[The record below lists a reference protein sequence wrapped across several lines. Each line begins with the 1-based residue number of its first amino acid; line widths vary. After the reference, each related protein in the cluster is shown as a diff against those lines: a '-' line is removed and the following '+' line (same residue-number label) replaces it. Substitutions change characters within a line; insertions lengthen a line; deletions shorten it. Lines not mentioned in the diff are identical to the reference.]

1 MPIDQVHDMQK
12 VYRKIVDS
20 MSRPGK
26 LANLE
31 TNAERIEYDVACYHA
46 TLLIAMTLL
55 DGEVSFHVISQNNQS
70 VEEKIAA
77 YTLAKHASMEEAD
90 YIIVLQDATDASIIE
105 GIAACKKGDLID
117 PQYSSTWIM
126 ESATPLS
133 NQSQLQLAGPGIETK
148 TNLHTNF
155 TADVWQARTEAVL
168 EYPLGIDVIVTD
180 ERHQVACVPRTT
192 QISVREVK

>member
-31 TNAERIEYDVACYHA
+31 TNAEQIEYDVACYHA

-105 GIAACKKGDLID
+105 GIAACKKVILLIHSILRHGLWKV
-117 PQYSSTWIM
+117 PPPFQSKPATISWTW
-126 ESATPLS
+126 
-133 NQSQLQLAGPGIETK
+133 N
-148 TNLHTNF
+148 
-155 TADVWQARTEAVL
+155 
-168 EYPLGIDVIVTD
+168 
-180 ERHQVACVPRTT
+180 
-192 QISVREVK
+192 